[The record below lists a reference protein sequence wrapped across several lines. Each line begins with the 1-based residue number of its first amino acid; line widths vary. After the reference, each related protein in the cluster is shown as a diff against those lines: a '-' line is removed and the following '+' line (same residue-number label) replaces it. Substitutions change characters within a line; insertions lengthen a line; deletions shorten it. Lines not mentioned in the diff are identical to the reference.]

1 MLSNLR
7 SEYFLS
13 SFFFFIS
20 FLLFF
25 AAKLIIRWKVKYQLL
40 TRNHEEKKLASKRE
54 VASWEFRVFR
64 FVVSFPRNERKLY
77 LYRRNV
83 KSIQSHRERECFSSV
98 PRSPPPLPSQ
108 SNQKCFIVF
117 IKWFKSIFVSFKRF
131 EFYLLVNQDISAIS
145 FNWKL
150 MLLDYNFLKYT
161 NKCFVDIFLF

>member
-1 MLSNLR
+1 MKKKNLLQKER
-7 SEYFLS
+7 LRLG
-13 SFFFFIS
+13 SF
-20 FLLFF
+20 
-25 AAKLIIRWKVKYQLL
+25 
-40 TRNHEEKKLASKRE
+40 
-54 VASWEFRVFR
+54 
-64 FVVSFPRNERKLY
+64 VSFVLSCLFLETSGNYIFIDVTWSRYNRIGNE
-77 LYRRNV
+77 NV
-83 KSIQSHRERECFSSV
+83 SLPCLD
-98 PRSPPPLPSQ
+98 PPPPLPSQ